1 MIITIQPNHLS
12 GGSHMPKRKTLPRDF
27 DQLVKNGNEAE
38 IKEVFEKC
46 DINAYGG
53 YNRGNALEGR

>member
-1 MIITIQPNHLS
+1 
-12 GGSHMPKRKTLPRDF
+12 MPKRKTLPRDF